1 VPCNSFADFL
11 NAEGVFSLTV
21 SDATTGPTR
30 TRAFTGRPPAC
41 SRPMPGSSTTRPS
54 RCPGSARGTSAAG
67 EAGGCRARRSG
78 RRRREARTS
87 AHIPWAGS
95 RPGRNAPS
103 SVTATTRPRV
113 GTPPC
118 RPQPPRVEDLPGNLR
133 QWTSSI
139 LRPYPVPARERPRR
153 PCRSGAR
160 GRAWGQPRRSDRL
173 VVHQHASLVRPA
185 RRRRGPPR
193 RRVSLRDLGR
203 PGGDHP
209 LSKGV
214 AAREANAAAGSTLP
228 TGCA

>member
-1 VPCNSFADFL
+1 MPCNSFADFL
-11 NAEGVFSLTV
+11 NAEGVFSLTGERRYDWADE
-21 SDATTGPTR
+21 DARIHRSTTGVFKADVGFEHHAAVEVSWFGAR
-30 TRAFTGRPPAC
+30 DFCRWRGRWL
-41 SRPMPGSSTTRPS
+41 PS
-54 RCPGSARGTSAAG
+54 
-67 EAGGCRARRSG
+67 EAEW

-95 RPGRNAPS
+95 RPRRNAPS

-160 GRAWGQPRRSDRL
+160 GPAWGQPRRSDRL

-203 PGGDHP
+203 PGGDRP